1 MPDAAMHARHPGQPL
16 ATITREGPVGMIGLR
31 ADHGVEGLAEA
42 LGLPVP
48 GQRRI
53 VRGPDLAVAW
63 MSPDEILL
71 MLPLADVAGRLD
83 HIASALAG
91 RHHLAVDLSDA
102 RALFRI
108 EGPGASDVIAKLCP
122 IDLAALEPD
131 EMRRTRAAQV
141 AVALWR
147 EGEGFQLVC
156 FRSVAVYVADLLD
169 NAAAPGSG
177 L

>member
-1 MPDAAMHARHPGQPL
+1 MSDMTLMPL
-16 ATITREGPVGMIGLR
+16 AVVTRDHSLGMIGLR
-31 ADHGVEGLAEA
+31 SAHDLDGLADA
-42 LGLPVP
+42 LGLAVP

-53 VRGPDLAVAW
+53 VRGADHAAAW

-71 MLPLADVAGRLD
+71 MMPPGGVPVRLAE
-83 HIASALAG
+83 IATALAG

-102 RALFRI
+102 RVVFRI
-108 EGPGASDVIAKLCP
+108 EGPQAADVIAKLCP
-122 IDLAALEPD
+122 IDLNALEID

-147 EGEGFQLVC
+147 EREGFRLMC
-156 FRSVAVYVADLLD
+156 FRSVAVYVADLLA
-169 NAAAPGSG
+169 NAATPGSG